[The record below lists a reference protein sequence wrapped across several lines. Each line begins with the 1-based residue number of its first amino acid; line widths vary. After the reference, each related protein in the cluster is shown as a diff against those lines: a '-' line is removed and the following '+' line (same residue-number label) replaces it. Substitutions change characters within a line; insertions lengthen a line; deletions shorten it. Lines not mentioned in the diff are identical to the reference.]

1 MPTSNSKYLIIYD
14 TECPLCVRF
23 KKGLSIMDIK
33 NTITFKELTDQ
44 SIYLKY
50 PQLTF
55 EDCSEE
61 IHMINPDGKVFRG
74 GEVIS
79 QLMGEI
85 PGASKLSWLIEKES
99 SKKTLDFFYKSLN
112 KIRTGTKE
120 DCPKCNRSKKTKA

>member
-1 MPTSNSKYLIIYD
+1 MQNSNSKYLIIYD

-33 NTITFKELTDQ
+33 NIITFKELQDQ
-44 SIYLKY
+44 SIYIEY
-50 PQLTF
+50 PQLNF
-55 EDCSEE
+55 EACSEE
-61 IHMINPDGKVFRG
+61 IHMIDPDGKIYRG

-79 QLMGEI
+79 QLIQEL

-112 KIRTGTKE
+112 KIRTGSTD
-120 DCPKCNRSKKTKA
+120 DCPKCNRSKKSKG